1 MNIKIIAKTENPITT
16 MAIAAKTCY
25 SKLTPNCI
33 RFGSETEA
41 GVFLEKI
48 IARGH
53 HSVLE
58 HASFTFAI
66 SGISR
71 NCANQIVRHRIA
83 SYSQQSQRYVEF
95 AEDDSSVYLHD
106 SLRQNEKV
114 QQHLKNTK
122 MLYEELV
129 ESGVKVEDARGI
141 LVGGTLTNLVM
152 TMNVRS
158 LIHFLKLRTCSRAQ
172 KEVRI
177 VANTML
183 NLLTR
188 DLPFLSKEVSMK
200 CLQCR
205 ESKYCEK

>member
-1 MNIKIIAKTENPITT
+1 MNVKIIAKTENPITT

-25 SKLTPNCI
+25 SKLTPDCI
-33 RFGSETEA
+33 RFVSETEA
-41 GVFLEKI
+41 TTFLEKI
-48 IARGH
+48 VARGH

-71 NCANQIVRHRIA
+71 NCTNQIVRHRIA

-95 AEDDSSVYLHD
+95 AGDDSSVYLQD
-106 SLRQNEKV
+106 SLQENEKV

-122 MLYEELV
+122 ELYEELV

-172 KEVRI
+172 KEVRT
-177 VANTML
+177 VANAML
-183 NLLTR
+183 SLLAK